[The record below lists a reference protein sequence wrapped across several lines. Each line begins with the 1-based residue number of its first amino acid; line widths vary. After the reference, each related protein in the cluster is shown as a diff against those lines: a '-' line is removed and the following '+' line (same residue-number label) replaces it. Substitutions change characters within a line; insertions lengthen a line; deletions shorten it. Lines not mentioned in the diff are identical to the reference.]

1 MFSALLKAFTARA
14 GFLSSLLALLLIALT
29 SAAVLLSLPRIEQDL
44 ENSGQTVLSDSLSQ
58 GDTLVS
64 FRAEGRNL
72 LLEGQFEDAAGLS
85 AKLNEIEGVRSVIIN
100 GSGATPGIAVQS
112 NPEQPAEL
120 TSDVITDLSTDRV
133 EQGTDME
140 LPVDAAGSETDENVT
155 VSGSEEAVNPESP
168 EEAAAPEVA
177 VAADEEI
184 ITSSGEPL
192 AQLAS
197 EPVVGDEM
205 VAEDEGEADG
215 FDQSSLSLR
224 YDGTQLRL
232 TGHLADEQMAQ
243 LIADHV
249 ANVIPA
255 YSVLEIDL
263 DAKGKGSPLNWM
275 GEFLRTVSGLPEDA
289 QGRIDGSDQEGVKI
303 TPDVEQ
309 TLTVRGDAPEVLP
322 ESENEPVTDVTADS
336 NAVSSDD
343 GTVTEPET
351 EAAQMQSEAEPDA
364 SAQISDSDTGAP
376 EAVAADTEGV
386 PVVVQPTNYITEL
399 NSRIAEQVLFES
411 GEHTISDVL
420 AAELDGLAEMM
431 RQNPD
436 LLLRVV
442 GNIDF
447 SVDRRY
453 AEYVGIDR
461 AREIKKY
468 LYGQRVEP
476 FRVFATPLPRDRAY
490 DKRVQLVFYISE

>member
-14 GFLSSLLALLLIALT
+14 GFLPSMLALLLIALT

-64 FRAEGRNL
+64 LRAEGRNL
-72 LLEGQFEDAAGLS
+72 LLDGQFEDAAALS

-100 GSGATPGIAVQS
+100 GSGAAPGVAVQS
-112 NPEQPAEL
+112 DPGQPAEL
-120 TSDVITDLSTDRV
+120 ASEAIADLSTDRV
-133 EQGTDME
+133 EQEADME
-140 LPVDAAGSETDENVT
+140 PTVDATGSETDEHVT
-155 VSGSEEAVNPESP
+155 VYGDEEAISPESP
-168 EEAAAPEVA
+168 EKDAALEAVVA
-177 VAADEEI
+177 VDETS
-184 ITSSGEPL
+184 TSSGEPL
-192 AQLAS
+192 AQLAPES
-197 EPVVGDEM
+197 VVRDEM
-205 VAEDEGEADG
+205 AAEDEADS

-224 YDGTQLRL
+224 YDGTRLRL

-243 LIADHV
+243 LIADRV

-263 DAKGKGSPLNWM
+263 DGKGKGSPLNWM
-275 GEFLRTVSGLPEDA
+275 REFLRTISGLPDDA
-289 QGRIDGSDQEGVKI
+289 QGWIEGSDQEGVKI
-303 TPDVEQ
+303 IPDVEQ
-309 TLTVRGDAPEVLP
+309 TLAVRSRAPINPQELDK
-322 ESENEPVTDVTADS
+322 ESAMDVTADS
-336 NAVSSDD
+336 SAASSDQ
-343 GTVTEPET
+343 GAGAVTEPEP
-351 EAAQMQSEAEPDA
+351 EAVQIQSKVEPDA
-364 SAQISDSDTGAP
+364 SDQISDT
-376 EAVAADTEGV
+376 DTEAIEAAEADADRA
-386 PVVVQPTNYITEL
+386 PLAFRPIQYISEL
-399 NSRIAEQVLFES
+399 NSRIAGQVLFEP
-411 GEHTISDVL
+411 GEHTISDAL
-420 AAELDGLAEMM
+420 AVEMDELAEMM

-447 SVDRRY
+447 NVERRY

-468 LYGQRVEP
+468 LYAQRVEP
-476 FRVFATPLPRDRAY
+476 FRIFATPLPGDRAY